1 MREHAMPKTLDAV
14 LATLP
19 QEQQDKIERRAQ
31 ELIRRLSLREL
42 RRSLGISQKQL
53 AEALKVSQAAVSKQ
67 ERRQGIQV
75 GTLCEVI
82 EAMGGTVEIT
92 ASFPGDRTVRL
103 MPGAM

>member
-1 MREHAMPKTLDAV
+1 MPKTLDEV
-14 LATLP
+14 LAALP
-19 QEQQDKIERRAQ
+19 PEQQGKIENRAQ

-42 RRSLGISQKQL
+42 RKSLGISQRQL

-75 GTLCEVI
+75 ETLCEVI

-103 MPGAM
+103 RPGAV